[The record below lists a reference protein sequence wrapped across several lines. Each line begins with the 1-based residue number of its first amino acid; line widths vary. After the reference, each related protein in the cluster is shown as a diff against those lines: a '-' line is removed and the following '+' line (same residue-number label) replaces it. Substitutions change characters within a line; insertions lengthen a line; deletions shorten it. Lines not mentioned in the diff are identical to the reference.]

1 MSLTLAEASVAQ
13 SRPRR
18 VLIATDTYPPDVNGA
33 AYFTH
38 RLASGLAARG
48 TEVHVVCTSD
58 DGPPVTDVLDGVL
71 VHRLRS
77 ARLMVHPTMR
87 FTVPAGL
94 GRTMDRLVRR
104 IGPDVVHTQGH
115 FVVGRSAVAAAKRAG
130 LPVVA
135 TNHFMPDNL
144 FQFTGVPQR
153 LRRRVGELAW
163 KDLNRIFER
172 ADHVTTPTPLAAGL
186 LSAKGLRSEVE
197 PVSCGIDLSRFHPQ
211 PQAWARRRFGVPE
224 RPTIMFVGR
233 LDEEKHLDEIV
244 LALPKLLNDVDCQ
257 AVFVG
262 QGNRREYLERLAHR
276 VGAGDNVKFLG
287 FVADADLP
295 QAYAVA
301 DVFCMPGT
309 AELQSIA
316 TLEAMASGLPVV
328 AADAMALP
336 HLIEGNGHLY
346 THGDVSE
353 LARHLKF
360 ILTHDEERAAMGR
373 ASLALAA
380 AHTHERSLARFEAIY
395 GEVLHHS
402 PISAVH

>member
-38 RLASGLAARG
+38 RLASGLAARSRR
-48 TEVHVVCTSD
+48 CTSCAPPTTR
-58 DGPPVTDVLDGVL
+58 PPVTDVLDGVL

-104 IGPDVVHTQGH
+104 IEPDVVHTQGH

-144 FQFTGVPQR
+144 FQFTGVPNR

-186 LSAKGLRSEVE
+186 LSAKGLRSAVE
-197 PVSCGIDLSRFHPQ
+197 AGVVRHRPVRFHPQ

-224 RPTIMFVGR
+224 RPTILFVGR
-233 LDEEKHLDEIV
+233 LDEEKHLEEIV
-244 LALPKLLNDVDCQ
+244 LALPKLLNDIDCQ

-262 QGNRREYLERLAHR
+262 QGNRREYLEKLAHR
-276 VGAGDNVKFLG
+276 VGAGDNVRFLG

-360 ILTHDEERAAMGR
+360 ILTHDEERAAMAK

-380 AHTHERSLARFEAIY
+380 THTHERSLARFEAIY
-395 GEVLHHS
+395 GEVLHRA